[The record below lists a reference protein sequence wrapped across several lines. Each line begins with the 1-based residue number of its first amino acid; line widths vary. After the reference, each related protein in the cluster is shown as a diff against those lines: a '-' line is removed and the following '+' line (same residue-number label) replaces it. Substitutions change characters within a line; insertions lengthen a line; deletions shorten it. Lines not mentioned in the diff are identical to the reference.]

1 MLSRTAASL
10 YWLGRYVERADFV
23 ARLIEATLRLDV
35 LSPRSAGEDA
45 WRTALDQLVVSKE
58 NANPKLPEGRKRPLP
73 PPSPP
78 RPPAG
83 SGPNRRLP
91 RD

>member
-1 MLSRTAASL
+1 MAK
-10 YWLGRYVERADFV
+10 
-23 ARLIEATLRLDV
+23 LRKG
-35 LSPRSAGEDA
+35 SNPP
-45 WRTALDQLVVSKE
+45 LDQLVVSME
-58 NANPKLPEGRKRPLP
+58 NANPKLPKGRKRPLP